1 MRAREIEKWLVKVLH
16 DGATELVD
24 AEIAKH
30 IVEMWQRHIEREAGY
45 RRHDIEEAAVT
56 LPILRARALAQEK
69 ARASAAP
76 ANGSQSSPKSA

>member
-30 IVEMWQRHIEREAGY
+30 IVEMWRRHIEKEASFGQ
-45 RRHDIEEAAVT
+45 HGIKEAAVT
-56 LPILRARALAQEK
+56 LPILRARAEASER
-69 ARASAAP
+69 ARAQVSGLAVAP
-76 ANGSQSSPKSA
+76 GS